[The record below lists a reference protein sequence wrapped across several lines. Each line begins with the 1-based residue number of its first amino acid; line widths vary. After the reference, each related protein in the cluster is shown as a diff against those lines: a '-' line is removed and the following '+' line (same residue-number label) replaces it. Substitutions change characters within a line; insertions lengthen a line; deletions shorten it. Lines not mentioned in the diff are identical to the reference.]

1 MKDGKKEI
9 GGRVRLLRRKQSRTL
24 ADIAGKCGFSSSL
37 LSKIENGKAV
47 PSVGSLVKIAGALGT
62 SVSAILDADKDVS
75 AVFTSRETAHQSMIA
90 TEKGIF
96 LYPFATEHR
105 ANKMQPFLHRAER
118 GKTVPR
124 TDFHEGQ
131 EFLYVL
137 QGALKFKV
145 GSVEYTLHEGDSL
158 YFNSIEMHEGT
169 PLTEVVEYLD
179 IFV

>member
-1 MKDGKKEI
+1 MEDGKKQI
-9 GGRVRLLRRKQSRTL
+9 GSRVRLLRLQQNRTL
-24 ADIAGKCGFSSSL
+24 ADIAGKCSFSSSL

-62 SVSAILDADKDVS
+62 SVSAILDADKDVKS
-75 AVFTSRETAHQSMIA
+75 LFTSKETVHQSMIA
-90 TEKGIF
+90 TEKGIDI
-96 LYPFATEHR
+96 YPFATEHR

-124 TDFHEGQ
+124 TDSHEGQ
-131 EFLYVL
+131 EFIFVL
-137 QGALKFKV
+137 QGSLKFKV
-145 GSVEYTLHEGDSL
+145 GSVEYTLNEGDSL

-169 PLTEVVEYLD
+169 PLTDVVEYLD